1 MRCPSPRY
9 FTVALAALA
18 LATVTTSEEGV
29 GQTPSSPGPGAL
41 LQVPVSSIFPGGVT
55 FPPQIKNPAAGD
67 PAAIERGMQAFQ
79 SMNCVGC
86 HAPNGGGGMGP
97 ALSERQ
103 FIYGHEPAN
112 IYLSIYQGR
121 PNGMP
126 AWGEMLPADA
136 IWDLVA
142 SSRASVAHRGNDF
155 AVAAFAQHS
164 AGPRRTGDDHGALGA
179 NPTLREWA
187 QAIVKAEAWIC
198 WKLPFATHDLSNHD
212 WRQAHL

>member
-1 MRCPSPRY
+1 MRRPSPRY
-9 FTVALAALA
+9 STVAIATLA
-18 LATVTTSEEGV
+18 LATIATSKEAV
-29 GQTPSSPGPGAL
+29 AQQTPSPTAPAAL
-41 LQVPVSSIFPGGVT
+41 LPVPVSSIFPGGAT
-55 FPPQIKNPAAGD
+55 FPPQIKSPAAGD
-67 PAAIERGMQAFQ
+67 PAAVERGMQAFQ

-142 SSRASVAHRGNDF
+142 YVTSISSAPDTGWGQTISLSPPSPRLHQVPAELVTTTPP
-155 AVAAFAQHS
+155 
-164 AGPRRTGDDHGALGA
+164 GPQPH
-179 NPTLREWA
+179 
-187 QAIVKAEAWIC
+187 
-198 WKLPFATHDLSNHD
+198 PFGKG
-212 WRQAHL
+212 RKP

>member
-1 MRCPSPRY
+1 MRCPLPRY
-9 FTVALAALA
+9 LTLAVAALA
-18 LATVTTSEEGV
+18 LATVTTSREGDAQ
-29 GQTPSSPGPGAL
+29 QTQSSSGRGAL
-41 LQVPVSSIFPGGVT
+41 LQVPVSSLFPGGVT
-55 FPPQIKNPAAGD
+55 FPPQIKNPAASD

-142 SSRASVAHRGNDF
+142 YVTSISSAPDTGWGQTISLSPPSPIIQQVPAELVTTTTPWARTQPFGN
-155 AVAAFAQHS
+155 
-164 AGPRRTGDDHGALGA
+164 GRKP
-179 NPTLREWA
+179 
-187 QAIVKAEAWIC
+187 
-198 WKLPFATHDLSNHD
+198 
-212 WRQAHL
+212 

>member
-1 MRCPSPRY
+1 MRCPSPRN

-18 LATVTTSEEGV
+18 LATVTTSKEGV
-29 GQTPSSPGPGAL
+29 GQQTPSSPGPGAL

-55 FPPQIKNPAAGD
+55 FPPEIKNPAASD

-142 SSRASVAHRGNDF
+142 YVTSISSAPD
-155 AVAAFAQHS
+155 
-164 AGPRRTGDDHGALGA
+164 TGWGQTISLSPPSPSIQQVPAELVTTTT
-179 NPTLREWA
+179 PWA
-187 QAIVKAEAWIC
+187 
-198 WKLPFATHDLSNHD
+198 
-212 WRQAHL
+212 

>member
-1 MRCPSPRY
+1 MRCPPPRY
-9 FTVALAALA
+9 FTVTLAALA
-18 LATVTTSEEGV
+18 LATVATSGEGV
-29 GQTPSSPGPGAL
+29 GQQTPSLPGSEAL
-41 LQVPVSSIFPGGVT
+41 LHVPVSSIFPGGVT
-55 FPPQIKNPAAGD
+55 FPPEIKNPAASD
-67 PAAIERGMQAFQ
+67 PAAIERGMQAFH

-142 SSRASVAHRGNDF
+142 YVTSISSAPDTGWGQTISLSPPSPRIQQVPAELVTTAKPWTRTQPFGN
-155 AVAAFAQHS
+155 
-164 AGPRRTGDDHGALGA
+164 GRKP
-179 NPTLREWA
+179 
-187 QAIVKAEAWIC
+187 
-198 WKLPFATHDLSNHD
+198 
-212 WRQAHL
+212 

>member
-1 MRCPSPRY
+1 MRRPSPRY
-9 FTVALAALA
+9 STVAIATLA
-18 LATVTTSEEGV
+18 LATIATSREAV
-29 GQTPSSPGPGAL
+29 AQQTPSPPGPAAL
-41 LQVPVSSIFPGGVT
+41 QQVPVSAIFPGGAT

-121 PNGMP
+121 PTACRHGARCCPRTRSGTSWPM
-126 AWGEMLPADA
+126 
-136 IWDLVA
+136 
-142 SSRASVAHRGNDF
+142 SRASVAHRIPG
-155 AVAAFAQHS
+155 
-164 AGPRRTGDDHGALGA
+164 GAKRFRCRH
-179 NPTLREWA
+179 LRPPSSRSPQNW
-187 QAIVKAEAWIC
+187 
-198 WKLPFATHDLSNHD
+198 
-212 WRQAHL
+212 